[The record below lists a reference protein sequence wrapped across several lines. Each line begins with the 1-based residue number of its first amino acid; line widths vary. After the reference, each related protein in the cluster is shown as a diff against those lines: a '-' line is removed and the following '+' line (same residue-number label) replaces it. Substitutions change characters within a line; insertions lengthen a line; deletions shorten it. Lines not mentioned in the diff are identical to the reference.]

1 MDTRHTLHVRAA
13 EVCYKDHRSLLPNP
27 VLKHPSSG
35 SSCSPVMPHVD
46 DVPSEL
52 RILVCAHIYAA
63 GLPPLYPSLDP
74 TYVLPAGAPTSQ
86 PTSYPPSTWTEPVTR
101 TTLASLSLVSKAWCS
116 AARPWLWRKIEVRL
130 PRSWLAL
137 ADEVVGDL
145 NVSDPEDAARH
156 IDSTVQEA
164 AEAVVQHKDGCRD
177 ENAARQIKEAIL
189 ESMASGP
196 DITIPIELL
205 SPPASREPSRDRP
218 RQVRQS
224 SRSPARWTLMRSI
237 TNALQSLLIGNEGGM
252 YGMPDCLLFFSFLCS
267 RLFSRSA

>member
-1 MDTRHTLHVRAA
+1 
-13 EVCYKDHRSLLPNP
+13 
-27 VLKHPSSG
+27 
-35 SSCSPVMPHVD
+35 MPHID

-52 RILVCAHIYAA
+52 RILICAHIYAA

-74 TYVLPAGAPTSQ
+74 TYVLPAGPPTSQ
-86 PTSYPPSTWTEPVTR
+86 PTSYPPSTWTEPVAR

-137 ADEVVGDL
+137 VDEVAGDV

-164 AEAVVQHKDGCRD
+164 AEAVVQRKDGRRD
-177 ENAARQIKEAIL
+177 ENATRQIKEAIL

-196 DITIPIELL
+196 DITIPIKLL
-205 SPPASREPSRDRP
+205 SPPASREPSRGRP

-224 SRSPARWTLMRSI
+224 SRSPARWTLVRSI
-237 TNALQSLLIGNEGGM
+237 THALQSLLIGNEGGM
-252 YGMPDCLLFFSFLCS
+252 YGVFGRIVNFSVVSVLNI
-267 RLFSRSA
+267 L